1 MPSAFLRSPA
11 DELTGMGPAS
21 TLRRPRGKLLQ
32 EEVDQDRDSM
42 RTNFQRSK
50 LGYDEGR
57 VGPQR
62 ETANPLNQEEQ
73 QGSHPVR
80 PQDTRTGW
88 VGKDDET
95 QKDLAG
101 SQFPSR
107 REITPMSEMEIQ
119 SAIHKMVWDA
129 IEYVDQELSPARALA
144 AEYYKGEPFGNEEAG
159 RSQVVDTVLRDT
171 VLMMMP
177 SLMRLFWGADRAMEY
192 TPQKADQ
199 TEYVEQVTDF
209 VWDVVV
215 SQDNQGY
222 LAFYEWFKDAL
233 VKKLGIMKVWYDDT
247 SETRAYEADF
257 LTAEAL
263 AKLEQDEEI
272 RIDSVELS
280 PGSQPALPLYRVEY
294 TQTKIDGAIRFIA
307 LPPEEYIFTRGA
319 RTNTSHHWRPG
330 VALFD
335 GHRTELTRSQ
345 LMEMGIDEETIEHW
359 AFKDHALDHNVEEI
373 ARQNIVKP
381 DTSAIGPI
389 ATQKALYIEGYPYLD
404 MDGDGVAEL
413 CKVVMLGP
421 SYHVISAEPA
431 SHRPFAV
438 ICPDPEPHTIVGQCA
453 ADWTM
458 DLQKIQS
465 MILRSIFDSL
475 ALSINPRIGYVEGS
489 ASLEDILNTEL
500 AAPIRMSIPNALQPI
515 VHDFVGREGLAI
527 REMVKEMQEARS
539 GVTRQS
545 AGLDADALQSSTKAA
560 VAAAVTSAQAH
571 IEMIAR
577 TFGETGVKHLFR
589 MILELLVSHPPRK
602 RLVKMRGKY
611 VEMDPSQWDAG
622 LDVKVKIAI
631 GAGLDEDKFTALQD
645 LRNEM
650 KEMFQMWGPSNPIV
664 TPRQYRDLN
673 VKMMKM
679 RGQMDAENFLQEVD
693 PKWQP
698 PPPPQQDP
706 NMVIAQAE
714 TMKAQTEAQA
724 SQAKQQLEAAKH
736 QMMMEQKIAELQLKI
751 QQMAVDKQLEETK
764 VAVNAQ
770 TQIAVAELNAGTQL
784 NQQEYDNAIQQMKAI
799 LGHVADLHKTVTDA
813 KTKKDIAAS
822 QPQPEGE

>member
-1 MPSAFLRSPA
+1 MSPA
-11 DELTGMGPAS
+11 SKLK
-21 TLRRPRGKLLQ
+21 RPRGKLLQ
-32 EEVDQDRDSM
+32 EDGDQDTG

-62 ETANPLNQEEQ
+62 ETSNPLNQEIE

-88 VGKDDET
+88 VGKDNET
-95 QKDLAG
+95 EKDLAG

-107 REITPMSEMEIQ
+107 REIAPMSEMEIQ
-119 SAIHKMVWDA
+119 SAVHKMVWDG

-144 AEYYKGEPFGNEEAG
+144 AEYYKGEPFGNEEVG

-171 VLMMMP
+171 VLQMMP
-177 SLMRLFWGADRAMEY
+177 SFMRIFWGADRALEY
-192 TPQKADQ
+192 APQRKDQ
-199 TEYVEQVTDF
+199 TDYCDQVTDY
-209 VWDVVV
+209 VWDVVL
-215 SQDNQGY
+215 SQDNDGY
-222 LAFYEWFKDAL
+222 LATYEWLKDAL
-233 VKKLGIMKVWYDDT
+233 VKKLGILKVWYDES
-247 SETRAYEADF
+247 SETRPYEADF
-257 LTAEAL
+257 LSPEAM
-263 AKLEQDEEI
+263 AKLHTDPEI
-272 RIDSVELS
+272 EIESVELS
-280 PGSQPALPLYRVEY
+280 AAAQAGVPLYRVEY
-294 TQTKIDGAIRFIA
+294 TQTKKDGGIRIMA

-319 RTNTSHHWRPG
+319 RTNTSSHWRPG

-345 LMEMGIDEETIEHW
+345 LMEIWIDEDTIEHW
-359 AFKDHALDHNVEEI
+359 AFKDSTLDHNVEEI

-404 MDGDGVAEL
+404 MDGDGIAEL

-421 SYHVISAEPA
+421 SYHVVSAEPV
-431 SHRPFAV
+431 SHRPFV
-438 ICPDPEPHTIVGQCA
+438 LICPDPEPHTIIGQGVS
-453 ADWTM
+453 DWTM
-458 DLQKIQS
+458 DLQRIQS
-465 MILRSIFDSL
+465 SVLRAVLDSL
-475 ALSINPRIGYVEGS
+475 ALSINPRIAYIEGM

-500 AAPIRMSIPNALQPI
+500 AAPIRTNGPNAVTPL
-515 VHDFVGREGLAI
+515 VHDFVGREGLQV
-527 REMVKEMQEARS
+527 RETLNEVRENRT
-539 GVTRQS
+539 GVTRAS
-545 AGLDADALQSSTKAA
+545 AGLDADALQSTTKAA
-560 VAAAVTSAQAH
+560 AAAMVTAAQAH

-577 TFGETGVKHLFR
+577 TFAETGFKRLFR
-589 MILELLVSHPPRK
+589 LVLELLVSHPPAA

-622 LDVKVKIAI
+622 LDVKVKVAI
-631 GAGLDEDKFTALQD
+631 GAGLDEDKFEALQD

-693 PKWQP
+693 PNWQP
-698 PPPPQQDP
+698 PAPPQQDP

-714 TMKAQTEAQA
+714 QMRAQTAQQAAQAKAQLE
-724 SQAKQQLEAAKH
+724 QQKH
-736 QMMMEQKIAELQLKI
+736 QLAMEAKMHELELKI
-751 QQMAVDKQLEETK
+751 SQQQVDKQLEEQK
-764 VAVNAQ
+764 IRMQAEM
-770 TQIAVAELNAGTQL
+770 QIAVAEIQSKTAA
-784 NQQEYDNAIQQMKAI
+784 NQQQVDAAIQSVKAFLDHAADIHKNETQADTQKAI
-799 LGHVADLHKTVTDA
+799 
-813 KTKKDIAAS
+813 AS
-822 QPQPEGE
+822 SQSQDDTGE